1 MKKHSNT
8 LLLQILKYSI
18 LFIVAFI
25 PITLLA
31 QKEYYTPKSLIMPL
45 HDQKNQLHV
54 SAGMGGG
61 YDLNLSFAF
70 TDKLAIFHTSTFDI
84 GPKVRSTILGDRYY
98 VWKND
103 YVFKGGLSWKGLIL
117 RLTWVLV

>member
-1 MKKHSNT
+1 
-8 LLLQILKYSI
+8 
-18 LFIVAFI
+18 
-25 PITLLA
+25 
-31 QKEYYTPKSLIMPL
+31 MPL

-103 YVFKGGLSWKGLIL
+103 YVFKDGLGYFFRKQISLEGFIL